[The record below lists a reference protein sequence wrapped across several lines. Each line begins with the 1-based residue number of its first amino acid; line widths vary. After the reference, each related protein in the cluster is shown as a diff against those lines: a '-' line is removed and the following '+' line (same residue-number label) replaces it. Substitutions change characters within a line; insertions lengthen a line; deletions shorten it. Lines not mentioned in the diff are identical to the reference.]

1 MPSTFKAIDALPSAT
16 SSTAAAALAS
26 LSTTYRYNNTILL
39 PSLEERLQT
48 PLSSSSAA
56 AAAAI
61 TTFSI
66 SPSTAD
72 DTSEINSSTG
82 LTSISHVASVVVSNF
97 LPLSSTS
104 LSSSDDDTTSAD
116 DTKFSST
123 SSSSTIATAAASAS
137 ASSSLP
143 LSSTTFYPSYSPPV
157 VESLVA
163 SSAEEF
169 SNNFRD
175 LSFDIFDDNDND
187 LFGSP
192 LAFDASENGLWN
204 GRFVPPP
211 PRPPFFVDE
220 PVLSD
225 GLTTCDLCS
234 WAMPTKSTFI
244 FEGTMEKASELGW
257 PLTLTIVSILSAIL
271 GAIIM
276 IAVVKCRSPD
286 YCSDSRLDYT
296 SDYSV
301 GHSLEKKTS
310 HQRSGKCQHH
320 SPKQQ
325 LPLPSI
331 DQHHN
336 HLQQQQQHLNHHHN
350 HLDHENINQHHNL
363 FYPPP
368 TIANAS
374 HQYLLQPA
382 EATQNFKQLPLN
394 SHHHQLQQQQQQQH
408 HHSHK
413 RPLGMMHHIQHQQQ
427 HQRPQQQLDHH
438 LHHHPR
444 TVSSSSSS
452 NDNSSN
458 CTTQTSLT
466 TLYQTKSHNELKSL
480 NIERENSMLKRPL
493 PPRPDERSE
502 EENEDDDDEDDEDVD
517 DDESLMPEHYVY
529 EEPTMQESIT
539 AVVVVAASGNGMD
552 THVQWWSR
560 NKRPN
565 GNNNHLRRSNIY
577 TAHPADSIRGLQ
589 QPNSLSASSSMTA
602 MTTAMTVAPTAP
614 STTTTQLPYYHPQ
627 QIQQHS
633 HTLPVQH
640 VLGNQQHQQQYLQQ
654 FEHEHEYH
662 QPQELQ
668 LQLQPQQ
675 QLQPSSHFN
684 HPHNHHHHQQQ
695 HNNSLHHH
703 HHHTQQ
709 HPGASVVGG
718 MLQHGP
724 QHQHSA
730 SMSSSSTNS
739 MPSLS
744 TQPLQ
749 MQIPEQIHLQKSSNQ
764 PQHVHMQHNK
774 QNNKQQHNHHLQ
786 QQQNP
791 HLHHQQQHEQDL
803 ELEQSSSDLHDN
815 MFHWPTATSIQ
826 RQQHQQQ
833 QQLRLQTPQCEQH
846 YIGRSGAGCG
856 VGLGRSISGDG
867 SSFIVTET
875 MDDVADDVLA
885 QTSEFEWT
893 RAKNFKSLN
902 NDWIWQ
908 NLDLNYGV
916 SKPINFLNFQ
926 LFLTIGFFLIDSG
939 RRENNKP
946 YGVFIVFEPILIEVC
961 MDPFN
966 DKRGQ
971 SGSNAELGKSSF
983 CIRIKSFLKTFKLSV
998 DYDVPKCVDYDVPNK
1013 VTYRSEATSIIEDS
1027 NAGKTKSLFLF
1038 MGDVNLKESKNNF
1051 QPDVEIYT
1059 TIYRTDNQKELS
1071 YIGLLARA
1079 SIGPVVRT
1087 KSLLVRVVNL
1097 KVKCITSEKIY
1108 LGLYRTYC
1116 TNQHKYQVI
1125 HLIFKIAPPTICISE
1140 RKLIITV
1147 FLDATRPR
1155 RYLKVG
1161 NRTLYLRSHRH
1172 NDIRDLIPKLS
1183 TSASLQWS
1191 TDIRD
1196 LIADALSIS
1205 LSS

>member
-48 PLSSSSAA
+48 PLSSS

-66 SPSTAD
+66 SPTAD

-116 DTKFSST
+116 DTNISST
-123 SSSSTIATAAASAS
+123 STSSTATAA

-276 IAVVKCRSPD
+276 IAVVKCR
-286 YCSDSRLDYT
+286 R
-296 SDYSV
+296 
-301 GHSLEKKTS
+301 KKTS
-310 HQRSGKCQHH
+310 HQRS
-320 SPKQQ
+320 
-325 LPLPSI
+325 
-331 DQHHN
+331 
-336 HLQQQQQHLNHHHN
+336 
-350 HLDHENINQHHNL
+350 
-363 FYPPP
+363 
-368 TIANAS
+368 
-374 HQYLLQPA
+374 
-382 EATQNFKQLPLN
+382 
-394 SHHHQLQQQQQQQH
+394 
-408 HHSHK
+408 
-413 RPLGMMHHIQHQQQ
+413 
-427 HQRPQQQLDHH
+427 
-438 LHHHPR
+438 
-444 TVSSSSSS
+444 
-452 NDNSSN
+452 
-458 CTTQTSLT
+458 
-466 TLYQTKSHNELKSL
+466 
-480 NIERENSMLKRPL
+480 
-493 PPRPDERSE
+493 
-502 EENEDDDDEDDEDVD
+502 
-517 DDESLMPEHYVY
+517 
-529 EEPTMQESIT
+529 
-539 AVVVVAASGNGMD
+539 D

-602 MTTAMTVAPTAP
+602 MTTAMTVAPTAN
-614 STTTTQLPYYHPQ
+614 STTTTQMPYYHPQ

-695 HNNSLHHH
+695 QQQHNNNILHHH
-703 HHHTQQ
+703 HQHTQQ
-709 HPGASVVGG
+709 HPGASVVVGG

-786 QQQNP
+786 QQQHP

-815 MFHWPTATSIQ
+815 MFHWPTATSI
-826 RQQHQQQ
+826 
-833 QQLRLQTPQCEQH
+833 
-846 YIGRSGAGCG
+846 
-856 VGLGRSISGDG
+856 
-867 SSFIVTET
+867 VT
-875 MDDVADDVLA
+875 
-885 QTSEFEWT
+885 S
-893 RAKNFKSLN
+893 
-902 NDWIWQ
+902 
-908 NLDLNYGV
+908 
-916 SKPINFLNFQ
+916 
-926 LFLTIGFFLIDSG
+926 
-939 RRENNKP
+939 
-946 YGVFIVFEPILIEVC
+946 
-961 MDPFN
+961 
-966 DKRGQ
+966 
-971 SGSNAELGKSSF
+971 
-983 CIRIKSFLKTFKLSV
+983 
-998 DYDVPKCVDYDVPNK
+998 
-1013 VTYRSEATSIIEDS
+1013 
-1027 NAGKTKSLFLF
+1027 
-1038 MGDVNLKESKNNF
+1038 
-1051 QPDVEIYT
+1051 
-1059 TIYRTDNQKELS
+1059 
-1071 YIGLLARA
+1071 
-1079 SIGPVVRT
+1079 
-1087 KSLLVRVVNL
+1087 
-1097 KVKCITSEKIY
+1097 
-1108 LGLYRTYC
+1108 
-1116 TNQHKYQVI
+1116 
-1125 HLIFKIAPPTICISE
+1125 
-1140 RKLIITV
+1140 
-1147 FLDATRPR
+1147 
-1155 RYLKVG
+1155 
-1161 NRTLYLRSHRH
+1161 
-1172 NDIRDLIPKLS
+1172 
-1183 TSASLQWS
+1183 
-1191 TDIRD
+1191 
-1196 LIADALSIS
+1196 
-1205 LSS
+1205 